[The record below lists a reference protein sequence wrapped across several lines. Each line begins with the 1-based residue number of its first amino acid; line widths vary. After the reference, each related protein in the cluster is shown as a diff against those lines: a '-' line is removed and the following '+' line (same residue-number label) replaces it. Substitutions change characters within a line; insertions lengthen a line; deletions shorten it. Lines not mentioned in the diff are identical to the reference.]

1 MRMNL
6 RKIINLSPLVDVLM
20 IVIFWY
26 IMMSNQTLEEN
37 KAAAQNELESV
48 QNRYEQVL
56 DEMTQERNSAQE
68 EAERLEKENALLA
81 EEKTAL
87 SEEMERYRETNDDLS
102 DQLQDLRETNHTLE
116 EMLEQAVGYVYIRLY
131 DGLNKNRMVEVTY
144 ESELVDKF
152 LFSNGEDEYLE
163 QKLKKVITEYAT
175 REEKER
181 IAILFIY
188 EGSNAFYLDITRIMN
203 VLYELRA
210 EFGASVHT
218 INMAE

>member
-1 MRMNL
+1 MNL

>member
-37 KAAAQNELESV
+37 KAEAQSEMESM
-48 QNRYEQVL
+48 QTRYEQTIEVL
-56 DEMTQERNSAQE
+56 SGERDFAKA
-68 EAERLEKENALLA
+68 EAEQLEKENTILIDEKAALA
-81 EEKTAL
+81 
-87 SEEMERYRETNDDLS
+87 EEMERYREVNDDLS
-102 DQLQDLRETNHTLE
+102 NQLQDLRETNHTLE

-131 DGLNKNRMVEVTY
+131 DGLNKNRVVEVTY

-152 LFSNGEDEYLE
+152 LFSSGEDVYLE
-163 QKLKKVITEYAT
+163 QKLKKVIAEYAT

-188 EGSNAFYLDITRIMN
+188 EGSNAFYVDITRIMN
-203 VLYELRA
+203 VLYELRT
-210 EFGASVHT
+210 EYGASVHT

>member
-37 KAAAQNELESV
+37 KAEAQSEMESM
-48 QNRYEQVL
+48 QTRYEQTIEVL
-56 DEMTQERNSAQE
+56 SGERDFAKA
-68 EAERLEKENALLA
+68 EAEQLEKENTIITDEKAAL
-81 EEKTAL
+81 E
-87 SEEMERYRETNDDLS
+87 EEMERYREVNDDLS
-102 DQLQDLRETNHTLE
+102 DQLQDLRETNHILE

-131 DGLNKNRMVEVTY
+131 DGLNKNRVVEVTY

-152 LFSNGEDEYLE
+152 LFSSGEDVYLE

-188 EGSNAFYLDITRIMN
+188 EGSNAFYVDITRIMN
-203 VLYELRA
+203 VLYELRT
-210 EFGASVHT
+210 EYGASVHT

>member
-37 KAAAQNELESV
+37 KAEAQSEMESM
-48 QNRYEQVL
+48 QTRYEQTIEVL
-56 DEMTQERNSAQE
+56 SGERDFAKA
-68 EAERLEKENALLA
+68 EAEQLEKENTILIDEKAALA
-81 EEKTAL
+81 
-87 SEEMERYRETNDDLS
+87 EEMERYREVNDDLS
-102 DQLQDLRETNHTLE
+102 DQLQDLRETNHILE

-131 DGLNKNRMVEVTY
+131 DGLNKNRVVEVTY

-152 LFSNGEDEYLE
+152 LFSSGEDVYLE

-188 EGSNAFYLDITRIMN
+188 EGSNAFYVDITRIMN
-203 VLYELRA
+203 VLYELRT
-210 EFGASVHT
+210 EYGASVHT